1 MHDFTK
7 PFDNGNNDM
16 TDLST
21 FFLDAFPI
29 PIFNQQPTTTN
40 LYQTDGKLEITGAQV
55 DNATQLQWQ
64 KLSTDGTVWTDIT
77 GATSANLVVD
87 KGAASHAGK
96 YRLLAV
102 NGDKQ
107 QVSAVVDAY
116 HVYLHLQN
124 DSAAT
129 GTNSVAKLANNLY
142 NYLFGSGTRYF
153 GAFYRNVAD
162 GSLFIPPGATSAR
175 AYGTVWTTSNAAV
188 APATTVADFG
198 QLTTALKTGTA
209 SLTATNGNLS
219 STLNLIVGL

>member
-1 MHDFTK
+1 MHDFTR
-7 PFDNGNNDM
+7 PFDNGNSDM
-16 TDLST
+16 SDLST
-21 FFLDAFPI
+21 YFLDAFLL
-29 PIFNQQPTTTN
+29 PIFNQQPSTTN
-40 LYQTDGKLEITGAQV
+40 LYQTDGKLEIAGAQV
-55 DNATQLQWQ
+55 DNAAQLQWQ
-64 KLSTDGTVWTDIT
+64 KLSADNTTWTDIT
-77 GATSANLVVD
+77 GATSANLVVS

-96 YRLLAV
+96 YRLLAI

-107 QVSAVVDAY
+107 QVSTVVDAY

-153 GAFYRNVAD
+153 GAFFRNVAD

-175 AYGTVWTTSNAAV
+175 ANGATWTTTNAAV
-188 APATTVADFG
+188 APATTVADYG

-209 SLTATNGNLS
+209 SLTATYGNLS